1 MEAEGEQAIKS
12 YEEGALQEIKNMEL
26 RTKLLV
32 NSKDPFLKKTLQDFM
47 DIALKGAE
55 AGSEFSIA
63 LKACLDGTYVP
74 PPTPGAD
81 GNKTGSSAP
90 SVCGSMMSCTSTSR
104 RPPSSASSVRSLYSS
119 HAVPHPPGSAH
130 RSRSVVKTAAS
141 RVPGS
146 NGMRRRSMSQP
157 CSQKKMDYLSAH
169 YKTPIITPKVH
180 PSTTSTVL
188 RLPKTGENLFS
199 LGGSPVLANALASS
213 STAPQA
219 LIPLRDGRMLAVLPT
234 EQNTV
239 DHPMDFSPDTKRNLQ
254 LLRQNLNFL
263 IKDD

>member
-1 MEAEGEQAIKS
+1 MTLKHHPNNYRQVYTFHILQYRETIKVKMPRTKQPKMSKKAKKQNANNSHSMSGTSSHRSRKEIITSMEAEGEQAIKS

-32 NSKDPFLKKTLQDFM
+32 NSKEPFLKKTLQDFV

-90 SVCGSMMSCTSTSR
+90 SVCGSMMSCTSGSR

-119 HAVPHPPGSAH
+119 HG
-130 RSRSVVKTAAS
+130 
-141 RVPGS
+141 
-146 NGMRRRSMSQP
+146 N
-157 CSQKKMDYLSAH
+157 
-169 YKTPIITPKVH
+169 
-180 PSTTSTVL
+180 
-188 RLPKTGENLFS
+188 NL
-199 LGGSPVLANALASS
+199 
-213 STAPQA
+213 
-219 LIPLRDGRMLAVLPT
+219 I
-234 EQNTV
+234 
-239 DHPMDFSPDTKRNLQ
+239 
-254 LLRQNLNFL
+254 
-263 IKDD
+263 